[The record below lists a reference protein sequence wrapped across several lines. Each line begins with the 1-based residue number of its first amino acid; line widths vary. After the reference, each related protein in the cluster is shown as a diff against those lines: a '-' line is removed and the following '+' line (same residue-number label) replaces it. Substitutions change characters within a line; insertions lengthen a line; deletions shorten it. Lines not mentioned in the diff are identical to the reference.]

1 MKKITLNKFNEQTN
15 QNGKWNKTLIN
26 THIEKRIFFF
36 FSKIQNYRDGMKS
49 VQTHHS
55 RIILHTYLTFAHRI
69 NRSIG
74 LLFDDNVN
82 HTKN

>member
-1 MKKITLNKFNEQTN
+1 MENEIKLLLTHTLRKE
-15 QNGKWNKTLIN
+15 
-26 THIEKRIFFF
+26 FFF